1 MNDEEANSHIHLV
14 ARSAALACAC
24 LAIVGCSAPRQ
35 PYHSCA
41 ASSQRLIEIA
51 WRDQRA
57 GCPSLSD
64 CEFHV
69 DEDRKG
75 RCSVQVIFPGELT
88 GNFVTLV
95 LSEDGHIVERVPGV

>member
-1 MNDEEANSHIHLV
+1 MNDEKANSPLRV
-14 ARSAALACAC
+14 AALSAALACVCLTIVAC
-24 LAIVGCSAPRQ
+24 SVPRQ

-41 ASSQRLIEIA
+41 AASQRLIEIA

-69 DEDRKG
+69 DEDRQG
-75 RCSVQVIFPGELT
+75 RCSVQVIFLE
-88 GNFVTLV
+88 
-95 LSEDGHIVERVPGV
+95 S